1 MNRRHIMHA
10 AFASA
15 LVADLATTRA
25 GPAAA
30 ATTVHRLKPPMIR
43 ARDGASLAYT
53 DWGEGAPVV
62 FVSAWAS
69 PARMWQAQVASLSG
83 QGVRCVTFDRRGHG
97 RSPDPGQGYDMDTFA
112 DDLGAVL
119 EQLDLT
125 GVTLVGH
132 SMGCAEVIRYLSRH
146 GGGRVRQVVLLSPAA
161 PCLTQGPDNPYGL
174 PAAMHEQIR
183 QAWIADFPK
192 WVADNARPFYTPETS
207 PEMVA
212 YGARMLLE
220 CPLHVALACNRA
232 LTSADLRGDCA
243 KVSVP
248 TLVVH
253 GDADAS
259 APLEMT
265 GKRVAALIPGAR
277 LVVVP
282 GAPHGLF
289 TTHAAVVNRHIGEAL
304 EA

>member
-15 LVADLATTRA
+15 LITDLAAQA
-25 GPAAA
+25 GPAQAA
-30 ATTVHRLKPPMIR
+30 SAVRRLKPPMIR
-43 ARDGASLAYT
+43 TADGANLAYT
-53 DWGEGAPVV
+53 DWGEGGAPVV
-62 FVSAWAS
+62 FVSAWACPS
-69 PARMWQAQVASLSG
+69 RMWQAQIAALSER
-83 QGVRCVTFDRRGHG
+83 GVRCIAFDRRGHG
-97 RSPDPGQGYDMDTFA
+97 RSPDPGRGYDIDTLA

-125 GVTLVGH
+125 DVTLVGH
-132 SMGCAEVIRYLSRH
+132 SMGCAEIIRYLARH
-146 GGGRVRQVVLLSPAA
+146 GGGRVRRAVLLAPAA
-161 PCLTQGPDNPYGL
+161 PCLTQTADNPYGA
-174 PAAMHEQIR
+174 PAAVHEQIR

-192 WVADNARPFYTPETS
+192 WVADNARPFYAPETS
-207 PEMVA
+207 PEMVD

-220 CPLHVALACNRA
+220 CPLPVALACNRA
-232 LTSADLRGDCA
+232 LTTADLRADCA
-243 KVSVP
+243 KVRVP

-259 APLEMT
+259 APLEAT

-277 LVVVP
+277 LVVLP

-289 TTHAAVVNRHIGEAL
+289 TTHAAVVNGHIAEVLKA
-304 EA
+304 